1 MENVL
6 FVPST
11 RDTAW
16 VDEVLP
22 GTSPAELPVAGRR
35 IIDYS
40 LECARRRGI
49 LFAEILD
56 WCFSER
62 LADDFSELTRT
73 GYPVFYMKG
82 EGDRPRGL
90 VGIEGL
96 STPLT
101 QMLPDGLVVVW
112 GLCLNATDRFDA
124 LDPDTAAVTAL
135 TDAQVVETPPGV
147 YRRDGGRWV
156 RLNLDCAAVDGV
168 PAWHALNFAVLRQPS
183 RFTLPG
189 YSAEKDVHL
198 GRNVVLEKGTRVTAP
213 ALVQDNVWCAR
224 NVQLAGDVIIGA
236 NSFIAEGAVLR
247 RTVVCDNTFIGLGL
261 ELEGKIVVGSRII
274 DGKTGVWTDVDDPG
288 VASSTAD
295 QKNAG
300 IFRRIARFLF
310 GGAIRRKF

>member
-90 VGIEGL
+90 AGIEGL

-124 LDPDTAAVTAL
+124 LDPDLQRELNEKYISYIEWYAAGQT
-135 TDAQVVETPPGV
+135 Q
-147 YRRDGGRWV
+147 
-156 RLNLDCAAVDGV
+156 
-168 PAWHALNFAVLRQPS
+168 
-183 RFTLPG
+183 
-189 YSAEKDVHL
+189 
-198 GRNVVLEKGTRVTAP
+198 
-213 ALVQDNVWCAR
+213 
-224 NVQLAGDVIIGA
+224 
-236 NSFIAEGAVLR
+236 
-247 RTVVCDNTFIGLGL
+247 
-261 ELEGKIVVGSRII
+261 
-274 DGKTGVWTDVDDPG
+274 TG
-288 VASSTAD
+288 
-295 QKNAG
+295 
-300 IFRRIARFLF
+300 
-310 GGAIRRKF
+310 